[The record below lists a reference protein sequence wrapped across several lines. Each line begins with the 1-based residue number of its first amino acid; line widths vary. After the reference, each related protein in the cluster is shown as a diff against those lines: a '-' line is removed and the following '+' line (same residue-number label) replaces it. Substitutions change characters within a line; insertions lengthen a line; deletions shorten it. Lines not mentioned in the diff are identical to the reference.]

1 MREPANP
8 QARPNTDRAIATWL
22 FVVAGMVLVMVV
34 LGGLTRLTHSGL
46 SMVEWRPVTGW
57 LPPLTTAEWQAAFDA
72 YRQSPEYQKVNA
84 GMTLAGFQEI
94 FWLEYVHRLWG
105 RLIGVAFFVPGVW
118 FAVRGR
124 IDRRLAVKLAGLFVL
139 GGLQGALGW
148 FMVQSGLVD
157 RPDVSQY
164 RLAAHLGF
172 AVLIYGAILWIA
184 FGLWRREPDMRTAA
198 SRPAGGSRSAAALCG
213 LIFVTIVAGAFVAGT
228 DAGFAYNTFPL
239 MDGDLIPPHLLAS
252 SPWYLSF
259 FEDITT
265 IQFTH
270 RVLATASLLAALAL
284 AARLHRYPGDVR
296 RAGWILAACAIG
308 QFALG
313 ALTVVLI
320 VPVPIAALH
329 QAGAVVLWSAALWAA
344 FVVAPR
350 RQGAAASAAG
360 RTVAIDRGA
369 TV

>member
-1 MREPANP
+1 MREPANQ
-8 QARPNTDRAIATWL
+8 QANPKVDRPLATWL

-46 SMVEWRPVTGW
+46 SMVEWQPVTGW
-57 LPPLTTAEWQAAFDA
+57 LPPLTSAEWQAAFDA
-72 YRQSPEYQKVNA
+72 YRQSPEYLKINA
-84 GMTLAGFQEI
+84 GMTLTGFQEI

-118 FAVRGR
+118 FAILGR

-184 FGLWRREPDMRTAA
+184 FGLWRRGPGTRTAA
-198 SRPAGGSRSAAALCG
+198 LPAREHGYAAALCG
-213 LIFVTIVAGAFVAGT
+213 LIFVAIIAGAFVAGT

-239 MDGDLIPPHLLAS
+239 MDGDLVPPHLLAS
-252 SPWYLSF
+252 SPWYFSF

-270 RVLATASLLAALAL
+270 RVLATASLLAALTL
-284 AARLHRYPGDVR
+284 AARLHRHPGDVR
-296 RAGWILAACAIG
+296 RAGWILAACALG
-308 QFALG
+308 QFTLG

-329 QAGAVVLWSAALWAA
+329 QAGAVVLWSAALWTA
-344 FVVAPR
+344 FVTAAR
-350 RQGAAASAAG
+350 RQGTVATVPA
-360 RTVAIDRGA
+360 RTVAVDRGA